1 MGNDGG
7 MIECPEL
14 EAAFGSAVLVGRSG
28 ASGSSGSQW
37 AFFGILWDIIGIYEE
52 IMGFWEIRGLN
63 GIFHEFYDDMM

>member
-28 ASGSSGSQW
+28 A
-37 AFFGILWDIIGIYEE
+37 LWDFIGIYEE
-52 IMGFWEIRGLN
+52 IMGILGDQ
-63 GIFHEFYDDMM
+63 GIEWYFS

>member
-37 AFFGILWDIIGIYEE
+37 DFIGIYEE
-52 IMGFWEIRGLN
+52 IMGILGDQ
-63 GIFHEFYDDMM
+63 GIEWYCS